1 MSLPSLLLAFSSA
14 FIGFFSF
21 RFNHP
26 AFFSVCYAPWIVLCW
41 CRIVLAPTLRL
52 STLWIGALV
61 VANWTVL
68 TSGTVK
74 EAYMLLVFLNLGGVL
89 VFLSSLRGMLLA
101 RSKVWHLGVTG
112 VAFVL
117 LSMPIWLTFLDALRQ
132 SYTSVQSPPRLANP
146 ARSAHRL
153 L

>member
-1 MSLPSLLLAFSSA
+1 MSRPSLLLAFSSA

-52 STLWIGALV
+52 SILWIGALV
-61 VANWTVL
+61 VTNWTVL

-74 EAYMLLVFLNLGGVL
+74 EAYMLLVFLNLAGVL

-101 RSKVWHLGVTG
+101 RSKVWQLGVTG

-117 LSMPIWLTFLDALRQ
+117 LSMPIWLTFVDALRQ
-132 SYTSVQSPPRLANP
+132 SYTVTISPTLAN
-146 ARSAHRL
+146 SAKSADRL